1 MVIVGLGNPGKEYE
15 KTPHNVG
22 FMCANEIAKS
32 NNMHFVVSKKHHASI
47 AEGIINGEK
56 IYIIKPLT
64 YMNLS
69 GNAVKSFVDYYK
81 IDINDLIVIY
91 DDMDLPLASL
101 RIRKTGSSGGHKG
114 MKSII
119 ESLKTTEIKRLRVGI
134 SHPDDKGEV
143 IDYVLH
149 TLSKKEMEALS
160 STINKMPEIV
170 DCIVNMG
177 FDKMMNIYNG
187 SK

>member
-22 FMCANEIAKS
+22 FMCANKIAQAS
-32 NNMHFVVSKKHHASI
+32 NMEFKLSKKHQASI

-56 IYIIKPLT
+56 TYIIKPLT

-69 GNAVKSFVDYYK
+69 GNAVSSFVNYYN
-81 IDINDLIVIY
+81 IDINDIIIIY
-91 DDMDLPLASL
+91 DDMDLPLGNI
-101 RIRKTGSSGGHKG
+101 RIRKTGSSGGHRG

-119 ESLKTTEIKRLRVGI
+119 ECLKTQEIKRIRVGI
-134 SHPDDKGEV
+134 SHPGEKDEV

-149 TLSKKEMEALS
+149 TLTKQES
-160 STINKMPEIV
+160 SVLEKTIDKMPELI
-170 DCIVNMG
+170 DTLTTAG
-177 FDKMMNIYNG
+177 FDKMMNTYNG